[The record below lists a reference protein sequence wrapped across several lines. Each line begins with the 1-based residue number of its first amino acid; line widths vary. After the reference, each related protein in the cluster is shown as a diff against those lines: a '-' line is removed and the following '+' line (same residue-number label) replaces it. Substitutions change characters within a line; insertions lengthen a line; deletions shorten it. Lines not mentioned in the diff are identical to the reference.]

1 MKNLLCV
8 AALAA
13 LAGTASANDQQGVQP
28 SIAQN
33 ANLLQQQYSSDRV
46 AGSCVWDS
54 MFGQTGASTT
64 SGTPRTFM
72 GGAIGSLAGAGA
84 LTLTGLDAT
93 VVNTTGAALNNVRGI
108 RLNFTIWGAFG
119 TGTAAADT
127 VFANQL
133 AQASADF
140 TFATPTSFANNTYIP
155 VGNDFAAGPNAANA
169 GVDLTSLNIV
179 IPNPAAIAGI
189 TFNWQVDMGAG
200 FVATQA
206 GLTSG
211 LIAGAAPQTIG
222 VNAFAPIVGG
232 GGGGFFRNAGPRASY
247 ADGNFINSDA
257 RSFAAP
263 ANNTTLAYRL
273 YATPTPGAASLL
285 AVAGVVAA
293 RRRRA

>member
-13 LAGTASANDQQGVQP
+13 LAGTASANDQMGVQP

-54 MFGQTGASTT
+54 MFGQVGPSTT
-64 SGTPRTFM
+64 TGTPRTFM

-93 VVNTTGAALNNVRGI
+93 VVNTTGAALANVRGI
-108 RLNFTIWGAFG
+108 RLNFTIWGGFG
-119 TGTAAADT
+119 TGTAATDT
-127 VFANQL
+127 VFVNQL

-155 VGNDFAAGPNAANA
+155 VGNDFALGPNAANA

-189 TFNWQVDMGAG
+189 TFNWQVDQGAG

-211 LIAGAAPQTIG
+211 LIAGTTPQTIG
-222 VNAFAPIVGG
+222 VNGFASP
-232 GGGGFFRNAGPRASY
+232 GGFFRNAGPRASY

-257 RSFAAP
+257 RSFAGVT
-263 ANNTTLAYRL
+263 NTTLAYRL

>member
-13 LAGTASANDQQGVQP
+13 LAGTASANDQLGPQI

-33 ANLLQQQYSSDRV
+33 ANLLSQQFGNGDRGTE
-46 AGSCVWDS
+46 ACVWDT
-54 MFGQTGASTT
+54 MYGAGPTT
-64 SGTPRTFM
+64 TTGTPRTFM

-84 LTLTGLDAT
+84 LTLTGLDA
-93 VVNTTGAALNNVRGI
+93 VMVNTTGAAINGIRAI
-108 RLNFTIWGAFG
+108 RLNFTIWGDFG
-119 TGTAAADT
+119 TGTLGTDL
-127 VFANQL
+127 VFTSQL

-140 TFATPTSFANNTYIP
+140 TLATPLNLANNTYLP
-155 VGNDFAAGPNAANA
+155 VGNDFAQGPNAANA
-169 GVDLTSLNIV
+169 GVDLTALNIV

-189 TFNWQVDMGAG
+189 TFNWQVDLGAG

-211 LIAGAAPQTIG
+211 LVANVAPQTIG
-222 VNAFAPIVGG
+222 TPGFNAP
-232 GGGGFFRNAGPRASY
+232 GGFFRNAGPRAGGY
-247 ADGNFINSDA
+247 ADGNFLNSDA
-257 RSFAAP
+257 RNFGAAAP
-263 ANNTTLAYRL
+263 NTNLAYRL

>member
-13 LAGTASANDQQGVQP
+13 LAGTASANDQQGQMA

-46 AGSCVWDS
+46 AGSCVWDT
-54 MFGQTGASTT
+54 MYGTGPTT
-64 SGTPRTFM
+64 TTGSPRTFM

-84 LTLTGLDAT
+84 LTLTGLDA
-93 VVNTTGAALNNVRGI
+93 VMVNSGTTAINGIRGI

-119 TGTAAADT
+119 TGTAAADV
-127 VFANQL
+127 VFASQL

-140 TFATPTSFANNTYIP
+140 TLATPLNLAANSYIP
-155 VGNDFAAGPNAANA
+155 VGNDFAAGPGAASA

-189 TFNWQVDMGAG
+189 TFNWQVDLGAG

-211 LIAGAAPQTIG
+211 LVANVAPQTIG
-222 VNAFAPIVGG
+222 APAFAAP
-232 GGGGFFRNAGPRASY
+232 GGFFRNAGPRASY

-257 RSFAAP
+257 RNFGAAAP
-263 ANNTTLAYRL
+263 NTNLAYRL

-285 AVAGVVAA
+285 AVAGLVAG